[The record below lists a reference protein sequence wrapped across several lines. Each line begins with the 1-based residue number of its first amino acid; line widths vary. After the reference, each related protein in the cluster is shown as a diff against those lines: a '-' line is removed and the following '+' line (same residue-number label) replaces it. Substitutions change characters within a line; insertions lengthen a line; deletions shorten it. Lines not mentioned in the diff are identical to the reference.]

1 MNKDVYNQVRRRGY
15 LGLIAY
21 IVIALMALI
30 MICSCSTQKSVTNTD
45 RDSSLSYADTTKIV
59 ADTTGYKQTDTDITK
74 TVATYEDSGLIEFVD
89 GGGNVSIDSAGNV
102 TFEGV
107 KNIKG
112 KRKGSIA
119 QGKGI
124 GREVEGTAGH
134 REQLNGVKADQTQR
148 EKRIEEKAP
157 AQRWYQTAF
166 ARIGQG
172 VCIAALMWLLFLYL
186 KRKF

>member
-1 MNKDVYNQVRRRGY
+1 MDRDRYNQMQRRGC
-15 LGLIAY
+15 LGLIANMT
-21 IVIALMALI
+21 IALMALI

-59 ADTTGYKQTDTDITK
+59 ADTTGYKQTGTDTTK
-74 TVATYEDSGLIEFVD
+74 TVATYEGIGLIEFVV
-89 GGGNVSIDSAGNV
+89 GGGKVSIDSACNV

-112 KRKGSIA
+112 KHKGSIA

-157 AQRWYQTAF
+157 AQRWYQGAF

-172 VCIAALMWLLFLYL
+172 VCIATLMWLLFLYL